1 VSTNHDNSTY
11 GRLIEGLGEVPPK
24 WNHDKDLIVGRVVDL
39 DSYTGEFGSCKT
51 IVIEAAAGSTEDG
64 GSPIP
69 VGESRT
75 VYASRTV
82 LANKTEKALERGLK
96 IGDRI
101 AMKHFGRP
109 EGREYENY
117 DLKFEA
123 AVAVESDIE
132 ADTSD
137 FVSSG
142 QGELPPGF

>member
-1 VSTNHDNSTY
+1 MSTNDNSAY
-11 GRLIEGLGEVPPK
+11 GRLIDGLGEVPPK
-24 WNHDKDLIVGRVVDL
+24 WSHDKDIIVGRVVDL

-51 IVIEAAAGSTEDG
+51 IVIAAVEGSTEEG

-69 VGESRT
+69 AGEFRT

-101 AMKHFGRP
+101 AIKHFGRP

-123 AVAVESDIE
+123 ALTVESDID
-132 ADTSD
+132 ADTTH
-137 FVSSG
+137 FVASA
-142 QGELPPGF
+142 QQDEIPY